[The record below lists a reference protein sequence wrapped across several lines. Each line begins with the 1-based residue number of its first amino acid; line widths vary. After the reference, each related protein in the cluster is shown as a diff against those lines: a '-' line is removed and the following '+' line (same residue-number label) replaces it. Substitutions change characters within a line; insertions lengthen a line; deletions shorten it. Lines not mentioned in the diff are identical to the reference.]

1 MIQAA
6 PNRRSL
12 KAPVSPLLLN
22 KEQVAQR
29 CGIGITKLYRSG
41 LLLRLTPI
49 RLTPT
54 AAEQYDI
61 RELDEAIARLRTGAL
76 ADDGTQS
83 CPAGA
88 RAGRPSWSAPGG
100 ASQH

>member
-1 MIQAA
+1 MTQISTSRAG
-6 PNRRSL
+6 
-12 KAPVSPLLLN
+12 KVPVSPLLLN

-29 CGIGITKLYRSG
+29 CGVGMTKLYRSG

-49 RLTPT
+49 KLTPT

-61 RELDEAIARLRTGAL
+61 REIDEVIARMREAIYCGEESTI
-76 ADDGTQS
+76 

-88 RAGRPSWSAPGG
+88 RAGRPSRPAPGG
-100 ASQH
+100 ASN